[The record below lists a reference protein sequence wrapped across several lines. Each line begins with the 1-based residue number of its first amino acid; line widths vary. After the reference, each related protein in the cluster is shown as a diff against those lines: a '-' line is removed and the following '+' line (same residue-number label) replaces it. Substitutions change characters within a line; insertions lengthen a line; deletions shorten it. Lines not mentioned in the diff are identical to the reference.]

1 MSSNLDTLT
10 GGLERDVSISIEE
23 IASKL
28 LSKVDIELKTEI
40 PFKDNV
46 WQTAMLKSTADHIEM
61 LFKGV
66 PLKFKIHNKDNT
78 IYEIDYA
85 QFLRAYYLKQ
95 IGYSEEYA
103 VSDGREGRK
112 EIVSIAGRKFEERR
126 KSQDMLSA
134 ITGT

>member
-1 MSSNLDTLT
+1 MSNLDMLT
-10 GGLERDVSISIEE
+10 GGLEKDVSISIEE

-28 LSKVDIELKTEI
+28 LSKTDIELKTEI
-40 PFKDNV
+40 PFKDSV
-46 WQTAMLKSTADHIEM
+46 WNTAMLKSTADHIEI

-66 PLKFKIHNKDNT
+66 PLDFIIHPAKGEPYKLDF
-78 IYEIDYA
+78 A
-85 QFLRAYYLKQ
+85 QFMKISYLKQ

-112 EIVSIAGRKFEERR
+112 EIVQIAGRKFEERR
-126 KSQDMLSA
+126 KHQDMLSA